1 MIVVCGTETR
11 ATIRWS
17 PNAFP
22 FTLNPEG
29 DVTGTCPSRF
39 WSAMFFPR
47 FVSECFKIRLRLHK
61 RAPKTLELPG
71 SWIPVVREFALRGL
85 DVCNHFLHHLFIFK
99 YRIRPCGRGECNKQA
114 NRDRGP
120 RRHFK
125 SSNPFA
131 CPLNP
136 LTLHSATHCRG
147 EVYRSQCG
155 DASLRATDSL
165 FTNVCL

>member
-1 MIVVCGTETR
+1 MIIVVCSTETR

-47 FVSECFKIRLRLHK
+47 FVSECFQIRLRLHE

-71 SWIPVVREFALRGL
+71 SWTPAVREFTLCGH
-85 DVCNHFLHHLFIFK
+85 DIHNNFLSHLYIFK
-99 YRIRPCGRGECNKQA
+99 YCGSIPVEGGNARDMWTGTWVHRDSSNFQICSLARWIRSLSIRPHVEGRSVQE
-114 NRDRGP
+114 
-120 RRHFK
+120 
-125 SSNPFA
+125 
-131 CPLNP
+131 
-136 LTLHSATHCRG
+136 
-147 EVYRSQCG
+147 
-155 DASLRATDSL
+155 SLRW
-165 FTNVCL
+165 C